1 MKYFPTV
8 LFFLFVLGISASA
21 RAADATLEWDPVD
34 GVAGYRLY
42 YSVQGSGDM
51 QNLDIGDN
59 TSVDLTGLAD
69 ATPYACYVTAYD
81 VLGLE
86 SPFSNELDFTTDGGG
101 VVLTPV
107 VTVDP
112 AINVTPVDGT
122 EQGTATFNL
131 SAPAA
136 QPITVPFILFGTGN
150 DGTPFTV
157 VYSQMTFDAGSTS
170 ADVDIVEPT
179 EDFPAF
185 FSREAYLI
193 LPEFSDSTYQTTFT
207 VLPIVIDAQDL
218 SETNF
223 DSITSQSSI
232 SPRLERR
239 IRKRI
244 RRLRNWHP

>member
-1 MKYFPTV
+1 MKHFSTV
-8 LFFLFVLGISASA
+8 LFSLFALGIATSA

-51 QNLDIGDN
+51 QNLDIGAN

-69 ATPYACYVTAYD
+69 ATPYACFVTAYD
-81 VLGLE
+81 ALGLE

-101 VVLTPV
+101 VVSIPT

-112 AINVTPVDGT
+112 AINVALVDGA

-136 QPITVPFILFGTGN
+136 RPITVPFILFGTGN

-157 VYSQMTFDAGSTS
+157 VYTQMTFDAGATS
-170 ADVDIVEPT
+170 VQVDIVEPT
-179 EDFPAF
+179 ENFPAF

-193 LPEFSDSTYQTTFT
+193 LPDPFDPSYQSTFT
-207 VLPIVIDAQDL
+207 VLPITINAD
-218 SETNF
+218 
-223 DSITSQSSI
+223 DSMDSDFEPVSTLGLV

-239 IRKRI
+239 IRRKI
-244 RRLRNWHP
+244 RQLRHWHP